1 MAGILLLPLWVC
13 AQGVNFRPLSYT
25 EAIELAAKE
34 NKMVFI
40 DFYTTWCGPCKR
52 MSKEVF
58 PQQEVGEYFNRT
70 FISLKLD
77 AEKEN
82 GLELAKKYA
91 VKAFPTFVVLSPDG
105 TEVFRTSGYRPADE
119 FVEKI
124 RKGID
129 PRWSPAGLT
138 KRYEKGERTPQLVD
152 DYATLLLEQGKTNE
166 GFGVIND
173 YFNRLSARK
182 KVKPE
187 NFFLYERYTLNFD
200 DPKAQYVFDNREQ
213 FVRANGKE
221 IVDKLLYSWLRIRL
235 IPYFSLRSPEPVT
248 AEGLQKLKT
257 DIEQVKLT
265 HTRAMPDLLAIAD
278 VRMGGNVREY
288 LEICKEKFP
297 VLEDQD
303 RFLILLDLEVVMTE
317 SQEVKQLAVDLLRS
331 NMQVADEF
339 HQRILRMKM
348 LELEGKKDFT
358 LQAEIDAVEK
368 GKVIVMGRKTL
379 ESLPAGQPLAG
390 RKNVVL
396 TRDEAYKVKGCEI
409 FHNLKDAM
417 EFLKQFKSEDIY
429 IIGGAEIYEAF
440 LPYCD
445 TAHITWIDYEYMA
458 DTWLPN
464 LDKDPDWEVTAD
476 SDEQTYFDLCYEFR
490 RYERTGKKALELGEV

>member
-1 MAGILLLPLWVC
+1 MLKNEINSV
-13 AQGVNFRPLSYT
+13 T
-25 EAIELAAKE
+25 AA
-34 NKMVFI
+34 V
-40 DFYTTWCGPCKR
+40 D
-52 MSKEVF
+52 
-58 PQQEVGEYFNRT
+58 QEKTVGGRFSRRRY
-70 FISLKLD
+70 
-77 AEKEN
+77 
-82 GLELAKKYA
+82 
-91 VKAFPTFVVLSPDG
+91 G
-105 TEVFRTSGYRPADE
+105 TV
-119 FVEKI
+119 
-124 RKGID
+124 
-129 PRWSPAGLT
+129 T
-138 KRYEKGERTPQLVD
+138 KRQD
-152 DYATLLLEQGKTNE
+152 
-166 GFGVIND
+166 I
-173 YFNRLSARK
+173 
-182 KVKPE
+182 
-187 NFFLYERYTLNFD
+187 
-200 DPKAQYVFDNREQ
+200 
-213 FVRANGKE
+213 KE
-221 IVDKLLYSWLRIRL
+221 ETAMNIIAAVDKHWAIGNRGKLL
-235 IPYFSLRSPEPVT
+235 VT
-248 AEGLQKLKT
+248 
-257 DIEQVKLT
+257 
-265 HTRAMPDLLAIAD
+265 
-278 VRMGGNVREY
+278 
-288 LEICKEKFP
+288 
-297 VLEDQD
+297 
-303 RFLILLDLEVVMTE
+303 
-317 SQEVKQLAVDLLRS
+317 
-331 NMQVADEF
+331 
-339 HQRILRMKM
+339 M